1 MIRCPL
7 LAALLLLSGPVLAQS
22 VPAVPPSQ
30 PVPERPPG
38 TSATQAPAEQVA
50 PGADR
55 GSLSERLSRDKGTV
69 TPPAVDPGMSVH
81 PPGAAS
87 GRMTVIPPPGA
98 PGGNQNVVP
107 K

>member
-7 LAALLLLSGPVLAQS
+7 LAALLLLSGPVLAQPA
-22 VPAVPPSQ
+22 PAVPPSQ

-38 TSATQAPAEQVA
+38 TTATQPPAEQVA

-55 GSLSERLSRDKGTV
+55 GSLSDRLSREKGTV
-69 TPPAVDPGMSVH
+69 TPPDVDPGMSVH
-81 PPGAAS
+81 PPAATR
-87 GRMTVIPPPGA
+87 GRMPVIPPPGT